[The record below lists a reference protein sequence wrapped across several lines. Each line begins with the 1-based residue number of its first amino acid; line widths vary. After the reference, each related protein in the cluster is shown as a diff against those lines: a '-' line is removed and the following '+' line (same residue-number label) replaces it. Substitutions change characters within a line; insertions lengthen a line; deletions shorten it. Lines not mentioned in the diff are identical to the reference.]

1 MKSCDF
7 STVLCYT
14 HHLDFLGFR
23 VFTTITKKHFLQ
35 VSRLNLTLVKFCLNH
50 LKVKMH
56 FHVAMSMSST
66 LTLLFHIY

>member
-14 HHLDFLGFR
+14 HHLYFLGF
-23 VFTTITKKHFLQ
+23 ITKKHFLQ

-50 LKVKMH
+50 LRVKIH